1 MSATVKHIR
10 RVRSLMNGCLTQ
22 NQLPP
27 VPLACSRGRP
37 PQGPEGPGSE
47 PGATSQSRPTQRAS
61 AAQLELMLEME

>member
-47 PGATSQSRPTQRAS
+47 PGGHLTIPPHSESFCCS
-61 AAQLELMLEME
+61 AGADA